1 MKKVPGELN
10 HFTAAL
16 RKMTSFDDDIKKQ
29 MLTAL
34 KLRFKSIKGADELA
48 VMDIPPPKWMIPDLM
63 PVGLTIL
70 GGPKKLGKSYLVM
83 QFAKQLVEDGYP
95 IFNFAGED
103 TLNLHKER
111 QKHVGLGAS
120 DDYQFVAGRT
130 EYFASPD
137 TFYDSITEA
146 LKMYPFKVIFI
157 DVMEYCLK
165 PEKVKDYS
173 YYMKELGRWAKLAHH
188 HEIAIFLV
196 THTGKNAGQTYSNP
210 IDHLIGST
218 GIGSAADWV
227 LTMLRSHDGQS
238 IKLHSEGKMGKTNNF
253 SMVKKNGIFYE
264 IDGLERDRILRRKT
278 AQNEIFECIKENP
291 HIKQKEIVE
300 KLNKHKGNVS
310 RDITKLLKQNYITG
324 NSSEGYL
331 AILDNVDNLDN

>member
-1 MKKVPGELN
+1 M
-10 HFTAAL
+10 
-16 RKMTSFDDDIKKQ
+16 SFDDDIKKQ
-29 MLTAL
+29 ALTAL
-34 KLRFKSIKGADELA
+34 KLKFNSIKGGDELA
-48 VMDIPPPKWMIPDLM
+48 VMDIPPPKWMIPDLI

-83 QFAKQLVEDGYP
+83 QFAEQLVKDGYP

-103 TLNLHKER
+103 TYHIQKER
-111 QKHVGLGAS
+111 QEHVGLRAS

-137 TFYDSITEA
+137 TFYDSISEVLT
-146 LKMYPFKVIFI
+146 MYPFKVIFI

-173 YYMKELGRWAKLAHH
+173 YYIKELGRWAKLAHH
-188 HEIAIFLV
+188 HKIAIFLV

-227 LTMLRSHDGQS
+227 LTMLRSDDGQS
-238 IKLHSEGKMGKTNNF
+238 IKLHSEGKMGKTTTF
-253 SMVKKNGIFYE
+253 SMVKQNGIFYE
-264 IDGLERDRILRRKT
+264 IDGLERDRLLKRKS
-278 AQNEIFECIKENP
+278 AQNEIFECIKENS

-300 KLNKHKGNVS
+300 KLNKPKGNIS
-310 RDITKLLKQNYITG
+310 RDITKLLKENYITG

-331 AILDNVDNLDN
+331 ATPDNVDNLEN

>member
-1 MKKVPGELN
+1 MQKILSDLN
-10 HFTAAL
+10 HFTTKL
-16 RKMTSFDDDIKKQ
+16 RQMMSFDDDKKKQ
-29 MLTAL
+29 ALTAL
-34 KLRFKSIKGADELA
+34 KLRFKSIKGGDELA
-48 VMDIPPPKWMIPDLM
+48 VMDIPPPEWLIPDLL

-83 QFAKQLVEDGYP
+83 QFAEQLVKDGYP

-103 TLNLHKER
+103 TYHIQKER
-111 QKHVGLGAS
+111 QEHVGLRAS

-137 TFYDSITEA
+137 TFYDSISEVLT
-146 LKMYPFKVIFI
+146 MYPFKVIFI

-173 YYMKELGRWAKLAHH
+173 YYIKELGRWAKLAHH
-188 HEIAIFLV
+188 HKIAIFLV

-227 LTMLRSHDGQS
+227 LTMLRSDDGQS
-238 IKLHSEGKMGKTNNF
+238 IKLHSEGKMGKTTTF
-253 SMVKKNGIFYE
+253 FNG
-264 IDGLERDRILRRKT
+264 
-278 AQNEIFECIKENP
+278 
-291 HIKQKEIVE
+291 
-300 KLNKHKGNVS
+300 
-310 RDITKLLKQNYITG
+310 
-324 NSSEGYL
+324 
-331 AILDNVDNLDN
+331 